1 MKHLLKKKSLLSI
14 ILILIIMFTLCAC
27 SGSSPLAKDEDILVG
42 IWEHISYVDE
52 NNFSQEILEFTNDGT
67 LISTSN
73 SCYSLFDSNSY
84 HENSETYNYTCEDGV
99 LYLEPEGSSISTKEY
114 YRFSEDKKSL
124 YISDPLYDA
133 MEEKYVKVDSPTDL
147 SSINGNNASDTE
159 TQNDNSDSESYNHY
173 DSEYED
179 AQSAVNLLG
188 TWESEEVLDDGLPA
202 YSLELNTDGT
212 GSFIDPDYVYE
223 LQDYYVVD
231 TVLYLVD
238 TDGDILEICFGF
250 DTSYT
255 NLYIEYT
262 NDNGKTA
269 SADLF
274 RQ

>member
-1 MKHLLKKKSLLSI
+1 MKHLLKKKSLFVLF
-14 ILILIIMFTLCAC
+14 LIVSMLVIFSGC
-27 SGSSPLAKDEDILVG
+27 SSLQSDESALVG
-42 IWEHISYVDE
+42 HWESVKTDP
-52 NNFSQEILEFTNDGT
+52 NNGTPLFSMTFNEDGT
-67 LISTSN
+67 GVFDFILKVNITDYSCEDDTLHMDFDNGTTLSFKYRFNDDKSSLYLTDDESMDEIKYNRADNSQSDDGTST
-73 SCYSLFDSNSY
+73 DSN
-84 HENSETYNYTCEDGV
+84 
-99 LYLEPEGSSISTKEY
+99 TK
-114 YRFSEDKKSL
+114 
-124 YISDPLYDA
+124 
-133 MEEKYVKVDSPTDL
+133 
-147 SSINGNNASDTE
+147 NNNSDTE

-179 AQSAVNLLG
+179 AQSEVNLLG